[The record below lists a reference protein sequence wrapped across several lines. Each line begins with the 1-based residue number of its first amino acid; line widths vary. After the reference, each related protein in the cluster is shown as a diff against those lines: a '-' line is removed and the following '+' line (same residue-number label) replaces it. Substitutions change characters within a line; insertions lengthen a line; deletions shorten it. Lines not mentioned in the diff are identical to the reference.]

1 MRVIG
6 TSRESRIGMLL
17 GASVLPAGSSG
28 SMCELTVY
36 RYEPVR
42 TYNAASFFF
51 VLGASDHLEVEVKA
65 QRKTGS
71 T

>member
-1 MRVIG
+1 
-6 TSRESRIGMLL
+6 MLL

-51 VLGASDHLEVEVKA
+51 VLGPSRGGRQGTAEDRQHLALPLPRE
-65 QRKTGS
+65 RRRLHIT

>member
-1 MRVIG
+1 
-6 TSRESRIGMLL
+6 MLL

-42 TYNAASFFF
+42 TYNAAAHFSSS
-51 VLGASDHLEVEVKA
+51 SDHLEVVVKA